1 MNEISLFR
9 LYALRAAYLLIVV
22 GLGLQVWPDILHHD
36 APWELM
42 QGVVTCVLAAVS
54 ILAVIGLRYPI
65 RMLPL
70 LIFELVWKSL
80 WLGLVSLPLH
90 RANQVDAGTAATT
103 FACLLGVVFL
113 IVIPWPYV
121 LRTYVMAPGDRWR

>member
-9 LYALRAAYLLIVV
+9 LYALRAAYLVIVV
-22 GLGLQVWPDILHHD
+22 GLGIQVWPDIIHRD
-36 APWELM
+36 QPWELM
-42 QGVVTCVLAAVS
+42 EGVVTCVLAAIS
-54 ILAVIGLRYPI
+54 ILALIGLRYPV

-80 WLGLVSLPLH
+80 WLALVFVPLH
-90 RANQVDAGTAATT
+90 VAGQVDAGTAATA
-103 FACLLGVVFL
+103 FACVLGVVFL

-121 LRTYVMAPGDRWR
+121 MRTYVMAPGDRWR

>member
-22 GLGLQVWPDILHHD
+22 GLGIQVWPDIIHRD
-36 APWELM
+36 QPWELM

-54 ILAVIGLRYPI
+54 ILALFGLRYPV
-65 RMLPL
+65 RMLPV

-80 WLGLVSLPLH
+80 WLALVFVPLH
-90 RANQVDAGTAATT
+90 VANQVDAGTAATA
-103 FACLLGVVFL
+103 FACVLGVVFL

-121 LRTYVMAPGDRWR
+121 MRNYVTAPGDRWR

>member
-1 MNEISLFR
+1 MNELSLFR

-22 GLGLQVWPDILHHD
+22 GLGIQVWPDIIHHD
-36 APWELM
+36 QPWELM

-54 ILAVIGLRYPI
+54 ILALIGLRYPVK
-65 RMLPL
+65 MLAL

-80 WLGLVSLPLH
+80 WLGLVALPLYL
-90 RANQVDAGTAATT
+90 ADQVDAGTAATT

-113 IVIPWPYV
+113 AVIPWPYV
-121 LRTYVMAPGDRWR
+121 MRTYLMAPGDRWR